1 MTRFKKDYVSI
12 LTDPF
17 SAIEILEE
25 RKKEIKILNDKR
37 NWCKNKFRWQCITQE
52 LEQLEKEYRILD
64 DLI

>member
-1 MTRFKKDYVSI
+1 MTRFEKDYVSI

-37 NWCKNKFRWQCITQE
+37 NWCKNDFRCQSITQE
-52 LEQLEKEYRILD
+52 IEKLEKEYNILD
-64 DLI
+64 ELI